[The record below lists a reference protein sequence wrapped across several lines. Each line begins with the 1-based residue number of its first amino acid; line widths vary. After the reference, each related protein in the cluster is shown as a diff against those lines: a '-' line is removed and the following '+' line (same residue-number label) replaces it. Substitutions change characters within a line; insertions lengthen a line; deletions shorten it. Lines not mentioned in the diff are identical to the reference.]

1 MGESELSTSK
11 PQFPS
16 KGFSCNFH
24 MKLSKLKGWRL
35 TSVLNIEGL
44 NRKLLR
50 TWDEALRK
58 SRPLDQRDPIRM
70 FT

>member
-16 KGFSCNFH
+16 NGFSCNFH
-24 MKLSKLKGWRL
+24 MKLPILKWRL
-35 TSVLNIEGL
+35 TSMLNIEGL

-50 TWDEALRK
+50 TWDEPLRK
-58 SRPLDQRDPIRM
+58 SRPLGQRDPIRI